1 MKKNDSLLAKAIAD
15 ANELKKVSIEN
26 AKAILNE
33 QFDEKL
39 KTMFDEKLSE
49 EADESEEESEEDLDE
64 KKKPEADET
73 EAGEGEEKQE
83 EDDVD
88 ETIDIDAILAEM
100 GDTDKSEEDLDE
112 KKKPEADETEESEES
127 EEDLDEEIDINQL
140 LSEFSSEDLDEKKKS
155 PVEDEETEDED
166 LDEED
171 AAKDPNKV
179 AKSALDKL
187 IASLKIPAS
196 KVKKLYT
203 EVLPQLAKA
212 IIDNSDSAKTGLPMG
227 ESENVSELL
236 ETLNSVNTLNA
247 KLMYFTKLVNEVDL
261 SKAEKAKVLSVFDKT
276 SSKKEA
282 ELVYSTLKEAY
293 TAKKVKDTKKLVKES
308 LGASAGKITGTGKKD
323 QIVENSEFTRMQQ
336 LAGLLNG

>member
-73 EAGEGEEKQE
+73 E
-83 EDDVD
+83 
-88 ETIDIDAILAEM
+88 
-100 GDTDKSEEDLDE
+100 
-112 KKKPEADETEESEES
+112 ESEES

-171 AAKDPNKV
+171 AAIDPKKIAKD
-179 AKSALDKL
+179 ALDKL
-187 IASLKIPAS
+187 IAGLKLPVEAA
-196 KVKKLYT
+196 KKLHN
-203 EVLPQLAKA
+203 EILPKLAKA
-212 IIDNSDSAKTGLPMG
+212 VIDGSDSSKTGLPMG
-227 ESENVSELL
+227 EDVSELL